1 MIFIVKTIKQWKF
14 DAAADSDAD
23 SDADDENKTGGWAA
37 DLRSEAAAMR
47 LTDR

>member
-14 DAAADSDAD
+14 DAAADSDA
-23 SDADDENKTGGWAA
+23 DADDENKTGGWAA